1 MKKLI
6 TYILILALIS
16 TFAACAAAD
25 QPIADLNAFKEQVF
39 ADYLDQYYPGAYPHQ
54 KPTKFD
60 TFRYYGTDHGYHIL
74 LLRTDGVHSA
84 NMENI
89 NIGASTFVLGSG
101 LNLEAYK
108 NGKFTDLRIA
118 YREGLVSAEAIAKA
132 AELHAARKNATD

>member
-1 MKKLI
+1 MKKWI
-6 TYILILALIS
+6 ALALIC
-16 TFAACAAAD
+16 TILFLIPACAANE
-25 QPIADLNAFKEQVF
+25 PITDLNAFKEQVF
-39 ADYLDQYYPGAYPHQ
+39 ADYLEQYYPGAYPHQ

-132 AELHAARKNATD
+132 AELHAAKKNATD